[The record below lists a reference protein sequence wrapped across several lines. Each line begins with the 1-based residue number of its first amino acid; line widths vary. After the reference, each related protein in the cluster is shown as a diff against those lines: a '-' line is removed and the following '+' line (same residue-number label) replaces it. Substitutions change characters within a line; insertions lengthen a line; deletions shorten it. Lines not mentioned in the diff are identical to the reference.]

1 MKSEQAKRDERD
13 NNLVLRWGVIA
24 VIVVGVGALA
34 YNFFAQQKFEEPAE
48 QGTTQVVPQNPPG
61 ERASK

>member
-1 MKSEQAKRDERD
+1 MKPEQAKSDERD

-34 YNFFAQQKFEEPAE
+34 YNFFAQQKIEGPAE
-48 QGTTQVVPQNPPG
+48 QGSSQVAPQHPPG
-61 ERASK
+61 GTPTQ